1 MSDTL
6 AEIRTL
12 DSLRDFIRNTLCDKE
27 NLLAEITSMTQ
38 RDLSRRGR
46 QCGLQFALQGPRS
59 VRLGAIWESDHN
71 QVYFYDTRGTR
82 YLKLQLPHPVETN
95 PMPAVC

>member
-12 DSLRDFIRNTLCDKE
+12 DDLRTFVRNTLCDKE

-38 RDLSRRGR
+38 RALSRRGR
-46 QCGLQFALQGPRS
+46 NCGLQFSVQGPRN
-59 VRLGAIWESDHN
+59 VRLGAIWESAHH
-71 QVYFYDTRGTR
+71 QIYFYDARGNR
-82 YLKLQLPHPVETN
+82 YLKLPLPHRIEIDSL
-95 PMPAVC
+95 AGAC

>member
-1 MSDTL
+1 MSETL

-12 DSLRDFIRNTLCDKE
+12 DKLRDFVHNTLCDKE

-38 RDLSRRGR
+38 RELSRRGR

-82 YLKLQLPHPVETN
+82 YLKLQLPNRVESESLA
-95 PMPAVC
+95 AVC

>member
-1 MSDTL
+1 MTDTL

-12 DSLRDFIRNTLCDKE
+12 DDLRDFVHITLCDKE

-38 RDLSRRGR
+38 RELSRRGR

-71 QVYFYDTRGTR
+71 QIYFYDARGTR
-82 YLKLQLPHPVETN
+82 YLKVQLPHPVESE
-95 PMPAVC
+95 ALAGAC

>member
-1 MSDTL
+1 MSETL

-12 DSLRDFIRNTLCDKE
+12 DNLRDFVHNTLCDKE

-38 RDLSRRGR
+38 RELSRRGR

-82 YLKLQLPHPVETN
+82 YHKLQLPNRVESESLA
-95 PMPAVC
+95 AVC

>member
-1 MSDTL
+1 MSETL

-12 DSLRDFIRNTLCDKE
+12 DNLRDFVHNTLCDKE
-27 NLLAEITSMTQ
+27 NLLADITSMTQ
-38 RDLSRRGR
+38 RELSRRGR

-71 QVYFYDTRGTR
+71 QIYFYDARGTR
-82 YLKLQLPHPVETN
+82 YLKLPLSHRIEVDSLVG
-95 PMPAVC
+95 AC

>member
-1 MSDTL
+1 MSDIL

-12 DSLRDFIRNTLCDKE
+12 ENLRDFVHNTLCDKE

-38 RDLSRRGR
+38 RELSRRGR

-59 VRLGAIWESDHN
+59 VRLGAIALTLMPEGPSSWESFL
-71 QVYFYDTRGTR
+71 V
-82 YLKLQLPHPVETN
+82 KAM
-95 PMPAVC
+95 MPPFAAA

>member
-1 MSDTL
+1 MTDPL

-12 DSLRDFIRNTLCDKE
+12 DNLRDFIHSTLCNKE

-38 RDLSRRGR
+38 RELSRRGR
-46 QCGLQFALQGPRS
+46 QCGLQFAVQGPRN

-71 QVYFYDTRGTR
+71 HIYFYDARGTR
-82 YLKLQLPHPVETN
+82 YLKVQLPHRVETE
-95 PMPAVC
+95 ALVGAC

>member
-12 DSLRDFIRNTLCDKE
+12 DNLRDYVHNTLCDKE
-27 NLLAEITSMTQ
+27 NLLARITSMTQ
-38 RDLSRRGR
+38 RELSRRGR

-71 QVYFYDTRGTR
+71 QVYFYDARGTR
-82 YLKLQLPHPVETN
+82 YLKVQLPHRVETE
-95 PMPAVC
+95 ALAGIC

>member
-1 MSDTL
+1 MSDIL

-12 DSLRDFIRNTLCDKE
+12 ENLRDFVHNTLCDKE

-38 RDLSRRGR
+38 RELSRRGR

-71 QVYFYDTRGTR
+71 QIYFYDTRGIR
-82 YLKLQLPHPVETN
+82 YLKVQLPHRVESE
-95 PMPAVC
+95 ALAGVC